1 MNAGTT
7 DEVRAERECSRIE
20 AFSDGV
26 FAIAITL
33 LVLDLVQIPPGA
45 AGQNLIQVYLPH
57 WERFLAFVVGFCTIL
72 VCWINH
78 HHMFLYIRRFDS
90 RLMWLNGFLLL
101 LVTFAPFPTA
111 ILAQY
116 INHSASGAVPT
127 FGFGYFLMAFAY
139 SCLWS
144 YAYSHDLLVR
154 DGDRDFFLAI
164 RTTYRYASIYNLLAF
179 FICFLSIPLAIVLYL
194 LMFAVFAFPKEFA
207 TRLSR
212 ERAARKQGQELPRR
226 E

>member
-1 MNAGTT
+1 
-7 DEVRAERECSRIE
+7 
-20 AFSDGV
+20 V

-78 HHMFLYIRRFDS
+78 HHMFMYIRRFDS
-90 RLMWLNGFLLL
+90 RLMWLNGFLLF

-139 SCLWS
+139 NCLWS

-164 RTTYRYASIYNLLAF
+164 RTAYRYASVYNLVAF
-179 FICFLSIPLAIVLYL
+179 FVCFLSIPLAIVLYL

-207 TRLSR
+207 ARLSR
-212 ERAARKQGQELPRR
+212 ETAARKQGQELSRGK
-226 E
+226 